1 MILNQVDFVFEMNLK
16 KQLRQFR
23 RTAYADTVAS
33 RGKPASWWTPY
44 TEEWQHPPQLNQSL
58 LSRKGLAHAVKH
70 NLLQWAAR
78 KVVRILFSSVPLFGF
93 VFYSAFSAL
102 QYARITHVPLF
113 EAKHMSP
120 AQVDIWVEERRTS
133 YWLFG
138 FSAQLLERVPFL
150 GMLFSISNRI
160 GAAMWAHDLEKRQ
173 QRFQRGEL
181 QQLQAHETGG
191 GGAPQDG
198 APGSYGHPSRA
209 DVALPGD
216 MLAPPSGLSHR
227 PLPPVPH

>member
-1 MILNQVDFVFEMNLK
+1 MNLK

-23 RTAYADTVAS
+23 HTAYADTVAS

-44 TEEWQHPPQLNQSL
+44 TEEWQHPPQPNQTL
-58 LSRKGLAHAVKH
+58 FSRKGLAHAVKQ

-78 KVVRILFSSVPLFGF
+78 KAVRILFSSVPLFGF

-102 QYARITHVPLF
+102 QYARITHGPLF